1 MKFLLK
7 LSILFTALTSF
18 NIEAFAINY
27 TDQAFAHSNK
37 KRWNDAITA
46 AKKASDPVVLK
57 IIQSMKF
64 LDADYSGNSFEEIT
78 NFLTNN
84 PGWPQ
89 TRKITE
95 IVKNQEE
102 IVKVGKEINEK
113 ILIPLRKQL
122 VEGEFDSME
131 RNGEFD
137 EGDTQLEKVE
147 ASDFSS
153 LKSNAPFSI
162 IGTNLSSSNISTGKE
177 SDYSIPK
184 MNEKPK
190 INDPY
195 QIGRAHV

>member
-1 MKFLLK
+1 MNDDIEEK
-7 LSILFTALTSF
+7 LNEVNNVISNVPDGVISAMQEINFDEKLRLMAFDHKLTVEESGRLHDLVEGYILGGY
-18 NIEAFAINY
+18 E
-27 TDQAFAHSNK
+27 D
-37 KRWNDAITA
+37 
-46 AKKASDPVVLK
+46 
-57 IIQSMKF
+57 
-64 LDADYSGNSFEEIT
+64 EE
-78 NFLTNN
+78 FS
-84 PGWPQ
+84 
-89 TRKITE
+89 RKITE

-195 QIGRAHV
+195 LEPVDDNSKEK